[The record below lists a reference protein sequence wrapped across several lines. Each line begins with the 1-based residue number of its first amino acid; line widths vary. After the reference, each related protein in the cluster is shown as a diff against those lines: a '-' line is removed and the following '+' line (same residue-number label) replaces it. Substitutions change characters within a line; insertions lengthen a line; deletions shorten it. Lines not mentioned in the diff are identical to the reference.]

1 MQFLLIFWQCTLKSM
16 KRRISSPGDSV
27 EELVREATLLEQCY
41 ITGVSLYVYC
51 MMVPIFRDTFV
62 ELLDDVSVMSSMYF
76 LHFNRIFSIIHL
88 MIVIHETQICE
99 RIVIY
104 SNICYYVLYIYIYI
118 TLNSRGKWY
127 SREKTCIY
135 ICIYM

>member
-118 TLNSRGKWY
+118 
-127 SREKTCIY
+127 Y
-135 ICIYM
+135 I